1 MPARDVISNLREL
14 ASLTSTPDGA
24 QRVAWGPVWRQ
35 TRQWFAG
42 KLKEIGLQPLTD
54 AAGNSWATLPGKS
67 PKTILI
73 GGHLDSV
80 PNGGWLDGCLGVLA
94 AYEALRSH
102 AGAQPAATLKLVD
115 WADEE
120 GARFGRSLLGSSA
133 AGGSLRID
141 DLRNLRDKDGTRLL
155 DALRENGVIPERM
168 LDAHQELKRIDAHA
182 YLELHIEQGPVL
194 ESMNKATGVV
204 LGTFGVERNIL
215 RFTGQAA
222 HSGSTPIPM
231 RRDAFLAAAETAI
244 ACRDIARRHS
254 KPGAGVVCTCGVV
267 KVEPGIVTA
276 VPGVCE
282 ISLDQ
287 RALDPAVLAQM
298 LADAKAAAETAAR
311 NNNVNL
317 EWKPLWRIEP
327 RPFDPRLLDLC
338 AEAVKE
344 VTGDAPRLPSGPLHD
359 AAEMVPHMPVVM
371 MFAYSSNG
379 LSHCK
384 EEDTPEKY
392 LEQTIEAF
400 LRLVDKTVTAVS
412 AGRRERPSQSLAPR
426 EHRWGQALAWAYS
439 GIPRRPS
446 RISRT
451 VCASRTGVN
460 GF

>member
-1 MPARDVISNLREL
+1 MSAHDAIANLKEL
-14 ASLTSTPDGA
+14 AARTSTADGA
-24 QRVAWGPVWRQ
+24 QRLAWGPVWREA
-35 TRQWFAG
+35 RAWFGG
-42 KLKEIGLQPLTD
+42 KLAEIGLHATTD
-54 AAGNSWATLPGKS
+54 AAGNSWVRIPGAS
-67 PKTILI
+67 DRTVIV

-80 PNGGWLDGCLGVLA
+80 PNGGWLDGALGVMA
-94 AYEALRSH
+94 GYEALKMF
-102 AGAQPAATLKLVD
+102 AGERPPVSILLVD

-133 AGGSLRID
+133 AGGSLKLDEVRG
-141 DLRNLRDKDGTRLL
+141 LVDKQGTRLV
-155 DALRENGVIPERM
+155 DALRANGVDLDRM
-168 LDAHQELKRIDAHA
+168 LDAHGTLKGIDAKA

-204 LGTFGVERNIL
+204 LGTFGVERHML

-244 ACRDIARRHS
+244 ECREIARRHS
-254 KPGAGVVCTCGVV
+254 KPGAGVVCTVGVV

-287 RALDPAVLAQM
+287 RALDADVLARM
-298 LADAKAAAETAAR
+298 LADARAAADRCAR
-311 NNNVNL
+311 ANNVAL
-317 EWKPLWRIEP
+317 EWRLVWRIEP
-327 RPFDPRLLDLC
+327 RPFDPRLIELC
-338 AEAVKE
+338 AEAVRE

-384 EEDTPEKY
+384 EEDTPEPY
-392 LEQTIEAF
+392 LEQTIEAY
-400 LRLVDKTVTAVS
+400 LRLVRKVVS
-412 AGRRERPSQSLAPR
+412 
-426 EHRWGQALAWAYS
+426 
-439 GIPRRPS
+439 
-446 RISRT
+446 
-451 VCASRTGVN
+451 GV
-460 GF
+460 